1 MLTNPYHLAQPPYD
15 IRFPDHFFVRSHQ
28 IRHPCDTTLLPTL
41 FPKNISNFF
50 PYSPVFTT
58 SIKSALNQ
66 RSRPALQDSLAT
78 HSPCPAHHPRNH
90 SSPIFPS
97 HQTRPHQNRSP
108 PLTPRTTH
116 PQPTLHVQTCMA
128 ALSQSFGH
136 PKTNF
141 LLASHKIISNQPSV
155 RDFFENLFCPLTMI
169 QMDTIRTTPLPCRS
183 PHHTHAKLHPDSPAP
198 EHPRKYGNTGISVFF
213 LVYTQT
219 TYEFMNRSEVPR
231 RNTEIP
237 VFPYF
242 RYFRRSPQKKPR
254 FKA

>member
-1 MLTNPYHLAQPPYD
+1 
-15 IRFPDHFFVRSHQ
+15 
-28 IRHPCDTTLLPTL
+28 
-41 FPKNISNFF
+41 
-50 PYSPVFTT
+50 
-58 SIKSALNQ
+58 
-66 RSRPALQDSLAT
+66 
-78 HSPCPAHHPRNH
+78 
-90 SSPIFPS
+90 
-97 HQTRPHQNRSP
+97 
-108 PLTPRTTH
+108 
-116 PQPTLHVQTCMA
+116 MA

-169 QMDTIRTTPLPCRS
+169 QMNTICPPPLPCRS

-242 RYFRRSPQKKPR
+242 RYFRRSPPKKTSIQGLILPSKSARQTSKRFEVYTGIPKPR
-254 FKA
+254 RLGSGGSVYRTLLIYGLP